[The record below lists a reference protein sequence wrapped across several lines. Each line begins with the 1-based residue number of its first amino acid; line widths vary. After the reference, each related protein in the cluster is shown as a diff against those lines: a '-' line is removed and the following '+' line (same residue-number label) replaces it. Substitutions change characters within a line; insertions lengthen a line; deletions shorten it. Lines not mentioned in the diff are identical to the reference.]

1 MASCTSLV
9 WDKSKSENAS
19 SSLAKKQSCED
30 FPPPPPPS
38 PSLSEKTDPRSIIKV
53 YNYDSDDEINYEDVD
68 EFGVHEMTDK
78 EYKEYS
84 RQIKESKGFDV
95 MDFPKSFA
103 CGKIMPIINLNYH
116 ANHLKSLSELAL
128 KEYNEKEKTKLEFV
142 KLVKAN
148 LEPCEGFQYYIT
160 FDVKDADA
168 VDGPILTFQAL
179 VWDGIDEIEVVLCR
193 LEISN

>member
-19 SSLAKKQSCED
+19 SSPAKKQSCED
-30 FPPPPPPS
+30 FPPPP

-68 EFGVHEMTDK
+68 EFG
-78 EYKEYS
+78 
-84 RQIKESKGFDV
+84 GFDV

>member
-9 WDKSKSENAS
+9 WDKSNLKM
-19 SSLAKKQSCED
+19 LLLHRQ
-30 FPPPPPPS
+30 
-38 PSLSEKTDPRSIIKV
+38 RSK
-53 YNYDSDDEINYEDVD
+53 DDEINYEDVD

-103 CGKIMPIINLNYH
+103 CGKIIPIINLNYH

-160 FDVKDADA
+160 FDVKDA

>member
-1 MASCTSLV
+1 MHLLHRQR
-9 WDKSKSENAS
+9 SKGAWISHHHHH
-19 SSLAKKQSCED
+19 LYLK
-30 FPPPPPPS
+30 
-38 PSLSEKTDPRSIIKV
+38 KTDPRSIIKV
-53 YNYDSDDEINYEDVD
+53 YNYDSNDEINYEDVD
-68 EFGVHEMTDK
+68 EFGMHEMTDN

-103 CGKIMPIINLNYH
+103 FGKIIPIINLNDH
-116 ANHLKSLSELAL
+116 ANHLNSLSELAL

-148 LEPCEGFQYYIT
+148 GEGLQYYIT

-179 VWDGIDEIEVVLCR
+179 MWDRIYKIEVLLCR
-193 LEISN
+193 LEFSN